1 MFYGKRAKRRL
12 HIVKGLYLLSCFIV
26 VLAFI
31 LAFMGLVIVF
41 N

>member
-12 HIVKGLYLLSCFIV
+12 HIVKGLYLLSCFLMVYTAIL
-26 VLAFI
+26 VLTGFAIAF
-31 LAFMGLVIVF
+31 